1 MKKLLLIFALSFF
14 AFSSIIAQKILTYY
28 LPDVSYDESV
38 TTPEAFFGFQV
49 GEWHLS
55 HDKLSSYMKEV
66 ASKSDRVVIEE
77 FARSYE
83 ARPLQLLVIT
93 SPKNHKNIEAI
104 REQHLQLTD
113 AKASSKLNVEDMPI
127 VIYQGYSIHG
137 NEPSGSNAASLWAY
151 YLAAAQDDELSKML
165 EDVVILLD
173 PSYNPDGLTRFAN
186 WVNVHKGKNLT
197 ADPQS
202 RELNEYWPK
211 GRTNHYWFDMNRDW
225 ITTAHPESKGRIKNF
240 HKWKPNILT
249 DHHEMGSNSTYF
261 FQPGVPSRI
270 NPLTPKKNQVLTK
283 KIAAYHA
290 KYLDEIG
297 SLYYSEESF
306 DDYFSGKGSTYPDAN
321 GSIGILFEQGSARG
335 HLRQTEN
342 GLLSFPFAIRNHVR
356 TSMST
361 LKAGYE
367 LKNEILN
374 YQRDFFK
381 ETNRQAKNDIK
392 KAYVFEENYDRNKL
406 KNFIDMLKRHKIKVY
421 KLKNG
426 YKSYNASNSYVVPLA
441 QQQYKFIKAIF
452 EPQNTFTD
460 SVFYDVSAWTK
471 PMAFNLKY
479 ASVMGK
485 QFNNLLGDLVTDTK
499 DITKITLPE
508 KTDYAYIFEWD
519 DFLSPKALGNLMK
532 AGLRTKVAEI
542 PFQLSGK
549 KYNAGAIIIPVQN
562 QKKSSEEIYELIK
575 ATSESTGINIVGV
588 STGLTEAG
596 IDLGSP
602 NVFNLKVPKVALLV
616 GKSVTSYDAGEVWH
630 LFDQHYDMPIS
641 MLDVTDLASMD
652 LTKYNTIVMVD
663 GSYDKLTKKGLEN
676 LKKRIKGGAV
686 LIAVKGAVKW
696 VQKNKII
703 PIELKE
709 VEKDSTRQPYHNRN
723 QNFGSMSIGGSIFE
737 TTLDTSHPLGF
748 GYRNPTLPIFR
759 KGDVFIK
766 HGKNPYATPL
776 VYTKEPL
783 LSGYIRGKNYE
794 MIKSSASILVGGYGQ
809 GKVICMADNFIF
821 RAAWQGTT
829 KLFANA
835 VFFGQMIDGRTLE
848 KVEKKEK

>member
-1 MKKLLLIFALSFF
+1 MKKLLLILTLSIF
-14 AFSSIIAQKILTYY
+14 AFSSTHAQKALTYY
-28 LPDVSYDESV
+28 LPDISYDKSV
-38 TTPEAFFGFQV
+38 TTPEEFFGFQV
-49 GEWHLS
+49 GEWHLN
-55 HDKLSSYMKEV
+55 HDKLSYYMKV
-66 ASKSDRVVIEE
+66 LAKQSDRVTIEE

-83 ARPLQLLVIT
+83 ARPLQLLIIT
-93 SPKNHKNIEAI
+93 SPKNHKNIDAI
-104 REQHLQLTD
+104 RQQHVQLTD
-113 AKASSKLNVEDMPI
+113 SKTSSKLNVEDMPI
-127 VIYQGYSIHG
+127 IIYQGYSIHG

-151 YLAAAQDDELSKML
+151 YLAAAQEEDLIKML
-165 EDVVILLD
+165 DDVVILLD
-173 PSYNPDGLTRFAN
+173 PSFNPDGLTRFAN

-197 ADPQS
+197 TDPQS

-225 ITTAHPESKGRIKNF
+225 ITTALPESKGRIENF
-240 HKWKPNILT
+240 HKWKPNVLT

-270 NPLTPKKNQVLTK
+270 NPLTPKKNQELTK
-283 KIAAYHA
+283 KIATYHA
-290 KYLDEIG
+290 KYLDKIG

-335 HLRQTEN
+335 HLRETEN
-342 GLLSFPFAIRNHVR
+342 GLLSFPFAIRNHVQ

-361 LKAGYE
+361 LKASYE

-381 ETNRQAKNDIK
+381 ETNRQAKSDIK

-406 KNFIDMLKRHKIKVY
+406 KNFIDMLKRHQIEVY
-421 KLKNG
+421 KLKN
-426 YKSYNASNSYVVPLA
+426 KFKNYNTANSYIVPLA
-441 QQQYKFIKAIF
+441 QQQYKFIKTIF
-452 EPQNTFTD
+452 EPQSTFDD

-479 ASVMGK
+479 ASVIGK
-485 QFNNLLGDLVTDTK
+485 QFSNLLGDLVTDTNK
-499 DITKITLPE
+499 ITEITLPE
-508 KTDYAYIFEWD
+508 ETNYAYIFEWD
-519 DFLSPKALGNLMK
+519 DFLAPKALGSLMK

-549 KYNAGAIIIPVQN
+549 NYNTGAIIIPVQN
-562 QKKSSEEIYELIK
+562 QKKNSQEIYELIK
-575 ATSESTGINIVGV
+575 ATSESTGINITAAT
-588 STGLTEAG
+588 TGLTAVG

-602 NVFNLKVPKVALLV
+602 NVFNLKAPKIALLV

-630 LFDQHYDMPIS
+630 LFDQYYDMPIS
-641 MLDVTDLASMD
+641 MLDVTDLGAKD

-663 GSYDKLTKKGLEN
+663 GSYKKLNKKGVDN
-676 LKKRIKGGAV
+676 LKKRIQEGAV
-686 LIAVKGAVKW
+686 LIAVKDAVKW
-696 VQKNKII
+696 VKKNKII
-703 PIELKE
+703 PIELKK
-709 VEKDSTRQPYHNRN
+709 VKKDSTRQPYHNRN
-723 QNFGSMSIGGSIFE
+723 QNFGSMSIGGSIFQ

-748 GYRNPTLPIFR
+748 GYRNSILPIFR

-783 LSGYIRGKNYE
+783 LSGYIRDKNYAL
-794 MIKSSASILVGGYGQ
+794 IKSSASILVGAYGK

-835 VFFGQMIDGRTLE
+835 VFFGQMIDDSTLE
-848 KVEKKEK
+848 KVEKK